1 MNITQSYVNHSV
13 QSKYPVKSDDYY
25 NKFNSYKTLIK
36 ENIIK
41 FKEYIQKKVNV
52 FTDQYIVQVENK
64 PSTRDIFNELINH
77 FNNFGILLN
86 RLENFEEECSDY
98 WDIQNMSIYILRNDK
113 LINVDNLLFIE
124 NMLSSFI
131 DILECKNN
139 EDYAEKYDNFSFMLI
154 DYQQHFFTNIY
165 TRSECYDEDSLSK
178 ITNLL
183 LD

>member
-13 QSKYPVKSDDYY
+13 QSKYPVKSEDYY
-25 NKFNSYKTLIK
+25 NKINSYKTIIK

-52 FTDQYIVQVENK
+52 FADQDNVQVENK
-64 PSTRDIFNELINH
+64 PSMRDIFNELINH

-86 RLENFEEECSDY
+86 RLENFEEEYSDY
-98 WDIQNMSIYILRNDK
+98 LDIQDMSIYILRNDK
-113 LINVDNLLFIE
+113 LINMENLRFIE

-131 DILECKNN
+131 NILECKNN
-139 EDYAEKYDNFSFMLI
+139 EGYAEKYDDFSSRLI

-165 TRSECYDEDSLSK
+165 TRSECYDEESLSK

-183 LD
+183 LN